1 MWFLIIQFIE
11 RNIIKNPSFDCS
23 LHILQSNYNNRKNI
37 MFTEAV
43 FFSVFTVE
51 HILLKILNPD

>member
-11 RNIIKNPSFDCS
+11 RNIIKNPSLDCS

-37 MFTEAV
+37 MFTEA
-43 FFSVFTVE
+43 SVLQCIHCGAHTAQNT
-51 HILLKILNPD
+51 KS